1 MNGGP
6 QYVQWVLL
14 FQVFL
19 DGFSGM
25 LFSVIAGL
33 EDPEDP
39 GDRFSFTVSAL
50 RGFLLVGVG
59 IGLPEEDAI
68 LEVS

>member
-1 MNGGP
+1 
-6 QYVQWVLL
+6 
-14 FQVFL
+14 
-19 DGFSGM
+19 M